1 MDSNKNNLLE
11 GSLYYTYEVENVT
24 IKNLFKVF
32 SEVKK
37 EEGEIIPLKRG
48 NIFLNPKAMSSQ
60 KNDILIFEIDLN
72 EREFYLR
79 SFRGFLYEDGT
90 INGKIKYSLDAKL
103 EDDIFNGIYQFRIN
117 GTLIV
122 FGTLNSKGV
131 KEEIFIEFKS
141 AKKIT
146 KKKEVKK
153 EPIKKSVKKKKVK
166 KEPMK
171 KKAKKKKVKK
181 ARG

>member
-1 MDSNKNNLLE
+1 M
-11 GSLYYTYEVENVT
+11 YYTYEVENVT

-32 SEVKK
+32 REVKK

-60 KNDILIFEIDLN
+60 KNDILIFDLDLN
-72 EREFYLR
+72 VKEFYPR
-79 SFRGFLYEDGT
+79 SFRGHLYEDGT

-103 EDDIFNGIYQFRIN
+103 EDVIFNGIYQFRTN

-122 FGTLNSKGV
+122 FGKLNSKGV
-131 KEEIFIEFKS
+131 KEEIFIEFNA

-146 KKKEVKK
+146 KKKKVKK

-166 KEPMK
+166 KESVK